1 MMFMFVMLSAS
12 KRQPKGHDEIEET
25 MDKRSVSKSSAEVI
39 LWIGEIK
46 GMPSAKNDS
55 EKSS

>member
-46 GMPSAKNDS
+46 GMPSAK
-55 EKSS
+55 KRL